1 MLKAAEYWKDR
12 ADEVRAIAD
21 GMEFEKTKRMML
33 EIAADYDRLAE
44 DSQRRVPQKE
54 RDEQLAKHAEAKQVI
69 KRLMEAP
76 FSHARVSVRYPY
88 RDDLRHWEM
97 RSEEARMIAP
107 TMKDPFNRRL
117 MLSIAEAYETL
128 GRRLSD
134 EAPTER

>member
-1 MLKAAEYWKDR
+1 M
-12 ADEVRAIAD
+12 
-21 GMEFEKTKRMML
+21 ME

-44 DSQRRVPQKE
+44 DSKRPVTQKE
-54 RDEQLAKHAEAKQVI
+54 RNEQLAMHAEAKQVVD
-69 KRLMEAP
+69 RLMEAP
-76 FSHARVSVRYPY
+76 FSHTRVSVRYPY

-97 RSEEARMIAP
+97 RAEEARMIAP

-134 EAPTER
+134 DALTERKK